1 MTVVGTA
8 LGLMV
13 PLSPPAPE
21 PAATPLP
28 VRSDPPAGAGSVA
41 PTVVAPPL
49 APPSETVLDR
59 TPHGH
64 FVAIADV
71 NNMPIRFVVDTG
83 ADIVALTEA
92 DARQANIA
100 FDPLQ
105 YQVIGRG
112 AAGDVRGQEV
122 TLDSLVLDGKRA
134 TNVRAVVIEG
144 GTISL
149 LGHTYLRQLNSVS
162 IAGDQMRLR

>member
-1 MTVVGTA
+1 MAAPVAV
-8 LGLMV
+8 
-13 PLSPPAPE
+13 SPPVSQSRAAPT
-21 PAATPLP
+21 PVAAD
-28 VRSDPPAGAGSVA
+28 VVA
-41 PTVVAPPL
+41 PSVVAPPL
-49 APPSETVLDR
+49 VDQPGETVLDR
-59 TPHGH
+59 SPGGH

-122 TLDSLVLDGKRA
+122 TLDSLALDGKRA
-134 TNVRAVVIEG
+134 TNVRAVVIAG
-144 GTISL
+144 GDMSL
-149 LGHTYLRQLNSVS
+149 LGHTYLRQLSSVS
-162 IAGDQMRLR
+162 IEGDRMRLR